1 MDNRDFKTICMTE
14 DYWATSPFSLA
25 RHFGRIKVGGHVYV
39 IVNKEGKDIFQLSFE
54 AEKAGREM
62 AIEPGEPAD
71 LCREDFV
78 RYYRKLG
85 RDRFLKVLEDNHHST
100 DSELK
105 RLMRKAAGEPAG
117 DFQRIVPTEGQK
129 KKTLGRRTDK

>member
-62 AIEPGEPAD
+62 ASS
-71 LCREDFV
+71 
-78 RYYRKLG
+78 
-85 RDRFLKVLEDNHHST
+85 LESLRT
-100 DSELK
+100 S
-105 RLMRKAAGEPAG
+105 AA
-117 DFQRIVPTEGQK
+117 
-129 KKTLGRRTDK
+129 RTSSGTTASSDATGS